1 MGLAQVVA
9 ISLLVVLLSSGIES
23 YRVHKREAEEE
34 PGILEKAQ
42 GYLKTTLGNIS
53 FLAAGLYD
61 KVKETGVPD
70 KVMEIYDQTTEKVTI
85 YYGVLSDQV
94 YHLVGSQ

>member
-1 MGLAQVVA
+1 MKLTQVVA
-9 ISLLVVLLSSGIES
+9 ISLLVALLSSGIES

-42 GYLKTTLGNIS
+42 GFFQTAYSSIS
-53 FLAAGLYD
+53 SVAEGVYD
-61 KVKETGVPD
+61 KVKETGVQD
-70 KVMEIYDQTTEKVTI
+70 KIMEIYDQTTEKVKI

-94 YHLVGSQ
+94 YHLAGSQ

>member
-1 MGLAQVVA
+1 MRLTQVVA

-42 GYLKTTLGNIS
+42 GYFQSAFGSIS
-53 FLAAGLYD
+53 SVAEGVYD
-61 KVKETGVPD
+61 KLKETGVPD
-70 KVMEIYDQTTEKVTI
+70 KIMEIYDQTTKKVTI
-85 YYGVLSDQV
+85 YYGVLADQV
-94 YHLVGSQ
+94 YHLAGSQ